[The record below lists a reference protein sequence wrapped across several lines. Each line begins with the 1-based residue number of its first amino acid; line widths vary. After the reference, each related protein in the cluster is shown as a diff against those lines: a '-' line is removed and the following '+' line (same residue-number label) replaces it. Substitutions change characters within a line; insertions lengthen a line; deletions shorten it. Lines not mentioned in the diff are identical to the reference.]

1 MSVCERERERQ
12 KERKKERKAQHD
24 FGKKQ
29 TGNHHHDNGEQHD
42 QPMENS
48 LTRSLV
54 LLADSRKV
62 VDVVLVTVARKTV
75 LSDEGTG
82 SVKAEEEGKEKH
94 VRNRAIHRTV
104 SCSQPEQL
112 HGSAELSFSVE
123 ALTLCTL

>member
-1 MSVCERERERQ
+1 
-12 KERKKERKAQHD
+12 
-24 FGKKQ
+24 
-29 TGNHHHDNGEQHD
+29 
-42 QPMENS
+42 MENS